1 MDVKAMQEKLLD
13 RYKAASDELL
23 FVMFPTSYGISERF
37 GKQLGLLQISKTAA
51 TIDNLISK
59 QREYLLDTIL
69 ADEAEEEEEI
79 EAGKSL
85 TEDKKNVMQNA
96 KRVFDR
102 AAKHVEKAMAL
113 IQGSQIYQIA
123 TSEEA
128 KRLKLRQRQVSAFKI
143 VENLS
148 TLLNLIEK
156 KRSNLAERAQK
167 ITLSPMFEQF
177 RSREPSAAPFK
188 SRTRNKPASASPKRS
203 KSPSAKPFIPGQWK
217 YRVYEGEDVVDTME
231 DEEGEVQYLVRL
243 SPSAVERAK
252 KYTFGQRVR
261 MNYNF

>member
-113 IQGSQIYQIA
+113 IQGCQIDQIA

-128 KRLKLRQRQVSAFKI
+128 KRLKLVQR
-143 VENLS
+143 
-148 TLLNLIEK
+148 
-156 KRSNLAERAQK
+156 
-167 ITLSPMFEQF
+167 
-177 RSREPSAAPFK
+177 
-188 SRTRNKPASASPKRS
+188 
-203 KSPSAKPFIPGQWK
+203 
-217 YRVYEGEDVVDTME
+217 
-231 DEEGEVQYLVRL
+231 EV
-243 SPSAVERAK
+243 
-252 KYTFGQRVR
+252 
-261 MNYNF
+261 